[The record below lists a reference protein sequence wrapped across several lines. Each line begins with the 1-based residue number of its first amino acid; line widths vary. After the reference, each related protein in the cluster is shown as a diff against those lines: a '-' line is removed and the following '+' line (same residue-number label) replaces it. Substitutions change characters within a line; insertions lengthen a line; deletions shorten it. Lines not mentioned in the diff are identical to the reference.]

1 MEVAFMSGWIILD
14 VFVSV
19 VFLGFMI
26 NIAREVSRKDYMA
39 KLDREKVGK
48 TTVRTSKTS
57 FKIFTFSTM
66 QDAVEH
72 PQEITFDPNR
82 LPLINHETVHLLNC
96 RKHPIEVFDGKNF
109 KTVSETS
116 DLLTIT
122 DGEDKSYVYLKI
134 VEKRIR

>member
-1 MEVAFMSGWIILD
+1 MIGALIAAAFTLSLMCD
-14 VFVSV
+14 
-19 VFLGFMI
+19 
-26 NIAREVSRKDYMA
+26 ATEKAYYADYMA

-48 TTVRTSKTS
+48 TIVRTPKES
-57 FKIFTFSTM
+57 FTIFTFSSV

-72 PQEITFDPNR
+72 PQEITFDPNGNSS
-82 LPLINHETVHLLNC
+82 LNPETVYILRGC
-96 RKHPIEVFDGKNF
+96 EKCPIEVFDGKNF